1 MECDL
6 VPNALFCYRSKA
18 KKKPWSTSNTGLKFA
33 QIDCIFFRINY
44 GKQGNQYRNINNF
57 SCQMSGQV
65 VRTVEEKNK
74 MKMYE
79 QKVIS
84 LYGQLYPYRLGM
96 GQRSLRVK
104 NGKKQGFESRQV
116 KVDSRIQILQLTRSS
131 SKKKQKRIRDEQK
144 KMVLQL
150 QLGSRLDWKRVDTF
164 QASHK
169 LNSD

>member
-18 KKKPWSTSNTGLKFA
+18 KKKPWNTSNMGLKFA

-44 GKQGNQYRNINNF
+44 GKRGTQYRNINNF
-57 SCQMSGQV
+57 FCQLSGQV
-65 VRTVEEKNK
+65 VRTIKEKNK

-96 GQRSLRVK
+96 GQHSLRVK
-104 NGKKQGFESRQV
+104 NGKNKDLKQGKAKLIAEFKFYNQLDPVAKKSKSESEMNR
-116 KVDSRIQILQLTRSS
+116 
-131 SKKKQKRIRDEQK
+131 KRWFYNY
-144 KMVLQL
+144 
-150 QLGSRLDWKRVDTF
+150 S
-164 QASHK
+164 
-169 LNSD
+169 